1 MSTPRNPGS
10 VDIKRLM
17 RVALSK
23 RPNAK
28 KDAAI
33 DMGVDPSALSH
44 WISDESET
52 ALPVD
57 LLNLFCAS
65 TGDYS
70 VLRYLADEAGFDLV
84 PKHQSKT

>member
-1 MSTPRNPGS
+1 MSHPRNPAS

-33 DMGVDPSALSH
+33 DMGVVPAALSH

-57 LLNLFCAS
+57 LLGLFCAS

-70 VLRYLADEAGFDLV
+70 VLKYVCEEAGFNLV
-84 PKHQSKT
+84 PHHREAS